1 MSDAFLYQATRV
13 GYPIGYG
20 LLFLAF
26 GLFWLQLFFPGSF
39 RLGDRRLWPALTLG
53 ALAFLLTTYIQPGIQ
68 TWVNAQGS
76 RLGWSVWVLGSLVVL
91 VSGVVQETLKA
102 AGLAMTRVSAE
113 WPVNWKG
120 LAAAIGLG
128 FGVWEAWQLV
138 AWPLGLARIWSLPAV
153 LERFSAIGL
162 HLGLAAIIAYGFAT
176 QRPIRF
182 TALAALLHSVGN
194 FSVLLYQQWVIGYW
208 MTEIYIFVVALGS
221 LFLAHRLWKT
231 VRQY

>member
-1 MSDAFLYQATRV
+1 MSDTFLYQAANV
-13 GYPIGYG
+13 LYAVGYG

-26 GLFWLQLFFPGSF
+26 GLFWLRVFFPGSL
-39 RLGDRRLWPALTLG
+39 RLKDRRFWPPLTLG

-91 VSGVVQETLKA
+91 VSGIVQETLKA
-102 AGLAMTRVSAE
+102 AGLALTRVSAD
-113 WPVNWKG
+113 WSVNWQG
-120 LAAAIGLG
+120 LGAAVGLG

-138 AWPLGLARIWSLPAV
+138 AAPLGLARLWSLPAV
-153 LERFSAIGL
+153 LERWSAIGL
-162 HLGLAAIIAYGFAT
+162 HIGLATIIAYGFAT
-176 QRPIRF
+176 RRPIRF
-182 TALAALLHSVGN
+182 AVLAVLLHAVGN

-208 MTEIYIFVVALGS
+208 MTEIYIFVVAFAS
-221 LFLAHRLWKT
+221 LVLARQLWKS